1 MTLWNLEMVSVA
13 SPESPKVCGGGF
25 DSPMYA
31 ITARAGTAIS
41 AAKCAEFVRDRGYH
55 QRAEQEALNEALN
68 EAGDR
73 SGSGGDH
80 HPNFE
85 GEMEVCTKR
94 HSKRKLQCASVPL
107 ALIVCR
113 FIVAVCAMQ

>member
-1 MTLWNLEMVSVA
+1 MHSVA
-13 SPESPKVCGGGF
+13 LHLERVQQSQHQ
-25 DSPMYA
+25 
-31 ITARAGTAIS
+31 S
-41 AAKCAEFVRDRGYH
+41 AQNFARDRGDH